1 MAKSLFIVL
10 DGIDGSGKGT
20 IMAMLYSYLFSL
32 KKYRVL
38 TTAEPTSNKYGKKI
52 RQILGKEKDPMKNAD
67 KLLELYIKDRAL
79 HLKELIGP
87 FLKADNSIL
96 LCDRYY
102 YSTIAYQ
109 NAQGI
114 PLKTVIKA
122 NKTFRKP
129 DIAFI
134 LDLPPKIALERINKI
149 RPKEKFEKLDF
160 MLKSR
165 KNFLALKKHL
175 SDNIRVIGAS
185 KSKNQVFDQIKEELD
200 KLL

>member
-1 MAKSLFIVL
+1 MAKPLFMVL

-20 IMAMLYSYLFSL
+20 IIGMLYSYLSSL

-52 RQILGKEKDPMKNAD
+52 RQILRKEKEPMKNAD
-67 KLLELYIKDRAL
+67 KLLELYIKDRDL
-79 HLKELIGP
+79 HLKEIIEP
-87 FLKADNSIL
+87 FLKVNNSIL

-114 PLKTVIKA
+114 PLKTLLKA
-122 NKTFRKP
+122 NKSFRKP

-134 LDLPPKIALERINKI
+134 LDLPPKMALERINKT
-149 RPKEKFEKLDF
+149 RQKEKFEKLGF
-160 MLKSR
+160 MLKLR

-175 SDNIRVIGAS
+175 PDNIKIVDAS
-185 KSKNQVFDQIKEELD
+185 KSKNHVFNQIKEELN
-200 KLL
+200 KSL